1 MKDFNDVALKW
12 IQSNIEDIKSAK
24 GNQEMIDGIL
34 KKFKT
39 EMGPK
44 YSSPSSGEYNSDAQ
58 SLNTMMTGMESGGQ
72 VTHTAENLELQEAY
86 RAIKTLK
93 SELNEVNLLNAKLL
107 YTNRIFKSK
116 NLTEG
121 QKVKVLSTF
130 DKASNVNE
138 VKLVYETLNGSFN
151 TKKKSI
157 NENLGSASRSV
168 GTTRTTKAP
177 IIEDVAYKR
186 MRELAFYNVKH

>member
-1 MKDFNDVALKW
+1 MGKAKNKSPEDDNVKKLMSKFSSFLQSKEGGEITGGARTNYVEALYKTLGIDAESIYKDP
-12 IQSNIEDIKSAK
+12 
-24 GNQEMIDGIL
+24 
-34 KKFKT
+34 T
-39 EMGPK
+39 
-44 YSSPSSGEYNSDAQ
+44 YSSKSGDSAVGKLKLKSE
-58 SLNTMMTGMESGGQ
+58 LN
-72 VTHTAENLELQEAY
+72 EAY

-138 VKLVYETLNGSFN
+138 VELVYETLNGSFN

-177 IIEDVAYKR
+177 IIEDAAYKR

>member
-1 MKDFNDVALKW
+1 M
-12 IQSNIEDIKSAK
+12 
-24 GNQEMIDGIL
+24 
-34 KKFKT
+34 
-39 EMGPK
+39 
-44 YSSPSSGEYNSDAQ
+44 
-58 SLNTMMTGMESGGQ
+58 
-72 VTHTAENLELQEAY
+72 
-86 RAIKTLK
+86 
-93 SELNEVNLLNAKLL
+93 LNAKLL

-138 VKLVYETLNGSFN
+138 IELVYETLNGSFN

-157 NENLGSASRSV
+157 NENLGSASRSM
-168 GTTRTTKAP
+168 GTTRTTKSP
-177 IIEDVAYKR
+177 IIEDAAYKR